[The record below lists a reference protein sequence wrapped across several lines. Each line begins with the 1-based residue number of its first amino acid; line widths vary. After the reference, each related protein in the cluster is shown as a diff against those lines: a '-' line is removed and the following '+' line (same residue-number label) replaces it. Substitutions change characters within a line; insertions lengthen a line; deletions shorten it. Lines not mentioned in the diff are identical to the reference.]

1 MQHVYIVATVDGS
14 VGALVGLDAQI
25 LISCTCVYSVHD
37 CARVYVEYGSDDA
50 SFYEVIPRICCVC
63 CCCILQTSGNDM
75 SRIRMMDLSSKSS
88 RAWLHCTS

>member
-37 CARVYVEYGSDDA
+37 SACVRACMLNM
-50 SFYEVIPRICCVC
+50 EV
-63 CCCILQTSGNDM
+63 
-75 SRIRMMDLSSKSS
+75 MMPPFMK
-88 RAWLHCTS
+88 